1 MNTGFID
8 KTVDFVKGYLFSPTA
23 EKNKNNV
30 EKDGAVSESN
40 VNNSTHGER
49 NVIMEYL

>member
-1 MNTGFID
+1 MNTGFMD

-30 EKDGAVSESN
+30 EKDDTVSESK
-40 VNNSTHGER
+40 VNNSTNGE
-49 NVIMEYL
+49 